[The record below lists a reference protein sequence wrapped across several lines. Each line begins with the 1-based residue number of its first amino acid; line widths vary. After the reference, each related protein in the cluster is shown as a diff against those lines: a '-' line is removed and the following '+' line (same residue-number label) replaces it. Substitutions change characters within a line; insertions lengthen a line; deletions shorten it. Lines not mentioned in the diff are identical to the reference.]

1 MATKPLKTKKKKS
14 SDTKRSIEQSKF
26 IIFSGPGMTE
36 AEAIA
41 EAERLFPS

>member
-1 MATKPLKTKKKKS
+1 MIKKLKKQPKKKS
-14 SDTKRSIEQSKF
+14 SNSKRSIEQSKF
-26 IIFSGPGMTE
+26 IIFSGPEMTE

>member
-1 MATKPLKTKKKKS
+1 MATKVTKTKKKKS
-14 SDTKRSIEQSKF
+14 SDSKRTIEQSKF
-26 IIFSGPGMTE
+26 IIFSGLDMTE